1 MDKALIR
8 HRFAKASG
16 SYPRQAFVQ
25 RDIALRMADL
35 IGRYVSPES
44 HRRVLEIGCGTGL
57 FTRAYLHRWC
67 PERLVL
73 NDLCPEVEPYFA
85 DLLGGQVSFV
95 AKDAEALDFPSGQD
109 LIVSCS
115 ALQWFD
121 APERF
126 LLGCRKLL
134 SGRGYIAFSTFGPR
148 NAEEIRVLTDAGL
161 PYRPL
166 DELREVLSGA
176 YRVVHASEA
185 CVQLSFPTPLDVLRH
200 LKDTGVTGIRP
211 CHWTR
216 EKLADFSMRYAGRYA
231 APDGGVPLTYH
242 PIYIVCKMN

>member
-115 ALQWFD
+115 ARTFLVGMPQAVVRPWLSCLQHLRSPQCRRNPCAD
-121 APERF
+121 
-126 LLGCRKLL
+126 GCRASLP
-134 SGRGYIAFSTFGPR
+134 SAGRTEGSAFGSISCGPCFR
-148 NAEEIRVLTDAGL
+148 SMCAAFFPDSAGRAEASERYGCDRHPPL
-161 PYRPL
+161 PL
-166 DELREVLSGA
+166 D
-176 YRVVHASEA
+176 
-185 CVQLSFPTPLDVLRH
+185 
-200 LKDTGVTGIRP
+200 TG
-211 CHWTR
+211 
-216 EKLADFSMRYAGRYA
+216 EAGRLQYA
-231 APDGGVPLTYH
+231 LCRTLCRSRRDGSADVSSYLYS
-242 PIYIVCKMN
+242 M

>member
-35 IGRYVSPES
+35 IGRYVSPDS

-95 AKDAEALDFPSGQD
+95 AKDAEALDFPSSQD
-109 LIVSCS
+109 LIMSCS

-121 APERF
+121 APERRRNPCAD
-126 LLGCRKLL
+126 GCRASLP
-134 SGRGYIAFSTFGPR
+134 SVGRTEGGTIRGISHRPCFGSVCTAFFPDSAGR
-148 NAEEIRVLTDAGL
+148 AEAPERYGRDGHPPL
-161 PYRPL
+161 PL
-166 DELREVLSGA
+166 DTGEVGGLQYALCRMLCRSQRRCYA
-176 YRVVHASEA
+176 
-185 CVQLSFPTPLDVLRH
+185 DV
-200 LKDTGVTGIRP
+200 
-211 CHWTR
+211 
-216 EKLADFSMRYAGRYA
+216 SSY
-231 APDGGVPLTYH
+231 
-242 PIYIVCKMN
+242 IYNMCKILI

>member
-35 IGRYVSPES
+35 IGRYVSPEA

-109 LIVSCS
+109 LIMSCS

-134 SGRGYIAFSTFGPR
+134 SGRGYLAFSTFGPR
-148 NAEEIRVLTDAGL
+148 NAEEIRALTDAGASL
-161 PYRPL
+161 PSVGRTEGGTIRGISHRPCFRSVCTAFFPDSARRAEAPERYGCDRHPPLPL
-166 DELREVLSGA
+166 DTEE
-176 YRVVHASEA
+176 
-185 CVQLSFPTPLDVLRH
+185 
-200 LKDTGVTGIRP
+200 
-211 CHWTR
+211 
-216 EKLADFSMRYAGRYA
+216 AGRLQYA
-231 APDGGVPLTYH
+231 LCRTLCRSRRDGSADVSSYLYS
-242 PIYIVCKMN
+242 M

>member
-1 MDKALIR
+1 M
-8 HRFAKASG
+8 
-16 SYPRQAFVQ
+16 
-25 RDIALRMADL
+25 
-35 IGRYVSPES
+35 
-44 HRRVLEIGCGTGL
+44 
-57 FTRAYLHRWC
+57 
-67 PERLVL
+67 L
-73 NDLCPEVEPYFA
+73 NVFCPEVESSFA
-85 DLLGGQVSFV
+85 VLLCGQVRFV
-95 AKDAEALDFPSGQD
+95 AKDAVALDFPSGQNF
-109 LIVSCS
+109 IVSCS

-121 APERF
+121 AHERF

-134 SGRGYIAFSTFGPR
+134 SGRGYLAFSTFGPR

-231 APDGGVPLTYH
+231 APDGGVTLTYH